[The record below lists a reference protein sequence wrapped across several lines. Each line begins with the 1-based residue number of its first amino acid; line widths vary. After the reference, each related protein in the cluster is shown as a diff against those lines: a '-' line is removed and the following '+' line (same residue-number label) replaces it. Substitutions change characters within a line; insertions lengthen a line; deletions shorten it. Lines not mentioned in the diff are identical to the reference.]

1 MPVFNP
7 RRSSDFRNPVAVRL
21 PPSHRAALQRIAQR
35 EGLSEGKL
43 ALKAL
48 MRETERLA
56 AEMIEADRQA
66 LLNALEAERQA
77 FTPERPTTY
86 RAYAAPSQEKENAP

>member
-1 MPVFNP
+1 MVRPSPSQFP
-7 RRSSDFRNPVAVRL
+7 NPVAVRL
-21 PPSHRAALQRIAQR
+21 PPSHRAVLQRIAQR

-56 AEMIEADRQA
+56 AEMIAADRQA
-66 LLNALEAERQA
+66 LLSALEAEREA
-77 FTPERPTTY
+77 FTPNRPTTY
-86 RAYAAPSQEKENAP
+86 RAYAAAKDKESSA